1 MTKNRNRNGTKGTW
15 PPNLT
20 NLFQKLNKNSGTKR
34 FQNATYVWL
43 TDFIS
48 ELASPARSAARPRMM
63 CYAGKTSWASDVSI
77 IHSTSRNRCVNPRLD
92 GVEISACSA
101 DRMARMLGCWDVGM
115 LGCSGWDGMCHGLP
129 SSQAARKGCESRWLL
144 LLLLLLCEIV
154 KIAYPKREGLG
165 CTVTFWLFSL
175 RFLASCGKS
184 TTNWEHPMGGHGPPM
199 AELRFRLMYKL
210 NCFCHCPFTWLKLY
224 KLNLTECVVFF

>member
-1 MTKNRNRNGTKGTW
+1 MSASFIPLVVTV
-15 PPNLT
+15 
-20 NLFQKLNKNSGTKR
+20 
-34 FQNATYVWL
+34 VWIRDS
-43 TDFIS
+43 T
-48 ELASPARSAARPRMM
+48 ASRSAHAPRT
-63 CYAGKTSWASDVSI
+63 GW
-77 IHSTSRNRCVNPRLD
+77 P
-92 GVEISACSA
+92 
-101 DRMARMLGCWDVGM
+101 GCWVVGM

-224 KLNLTECVVFF
+224 KLNLTECVVFFLSGKQHE